1 MTWAWV
7 SGYRRQA
14 MEPQPSVLNLK
25 RSTKV
30 NKNTWRDAVIQADG
44 NGVGEGLRILP
55 RVCGAIKDNEYVR
68 SGQSYQEHVEF
79 RGNAFQL
86 EIIGIDLQ
94 T

>member
-1 MTWAWV
+1 MGMGFWLQETGHGA
-7 SGYRRQA
+7 SA
-14 MEPQPSVLNLK
+14 FCLK
-25 RSTKV
+25 LEKVNKV